1 MSELQIG
8 LLVLGAA
15 IIALVFGFNVFQEWR
30 FRRKTRQAFARQ
42 HPDVLLDVPKN
53 HVRDGVKADRLEPV
67 LAGAAP
73 AVAERVEPTALSAEP
88 AQAAA
93 VDGAPPAEAEEERA
107 EEASR
112 VRAEPVMDVDELK
125 LVDLAWLDASLDFI
139 ADVAL
144 TMPHALSSVPRF
156 NTTRRVQMIGCTEQG
171 RWQPVEVLP
180 GVRYVAFRI
189 GLQLVDRS
197 GVLSE
202 ADLSQF
208 CQQVAQFADAHDA
221 AVSFPHRHEQLTA
234 ARELDQF
241 CAEVDVM
248 IGINIAPDA
257 PVNGSRLRDVVEA
270 AGFTLEPDGAFHY
283 LSDHGNTLYTLT
295 AADQTPFTPHTLLD
309 KPFAAL
315 TLVYDVPRVE
325 GGVASFDQALAFARS
340 LAHEFGG
347 QLVDDNRRP
356 LTDAGL
362 ARIRQQLAQI
372 YERMRERELAPGGE
386 AALRLFA

>member
-42 HPDVLLDVPKN
+42 HPDVLLEVPKN

-67 LAGAAP
+67 LSGAAP
-73 AVAERVEPTALSAEP
+73 EAAERIEPVAFSAEP
-88 AQAAA
+88 AA
-93 VDGAPPAEAEEERA
+93 VVSEPTEPEPVAEPPRA
-107 EEASR
+107 
-112 VRAEPVMDVDELK
+112 RAEPVMDVDELK

-144 TMPHALSSVPRF
+144 TTPHALASVPRF

-171 RWQPVEVLP
+171 RWQPVEALP

-202 ADLSQF
+202 ADLGQF
-208 CQQVAQFADAHDA
+208 CQQVTQFADAHEA

-248 IGINIAPDA
+248 IGINIAPAA
-257 PVNGSRLRDVVEA
+257 PVAGSRLREVVEE
-270 AGFTLEPDGAFHY
+270 AGFALEPDGAFHY
-283 LSDHGNTLYTLT
+283 LSEQGHTLYTLT

-325 GGVASFDQALAFARS
+325 GGVASFDQALAFARD
-340 LAHEFGG
+340 LAGEFGG

-362 ARIRQQLAQI
+362 TRIRQQLAQI
-372 YERMRERELAPGGE
+372 YERMHERELTPGGE

>member
-15 IIALVFGFNVFQEWR
+15 IITLVFGFNVFQEWR

-42 HPDVLLDVPKN
+42 HSDVLLDVPKN

-67 LAGAAP
+67 FPGAAP
-73 AVAERVEPTALSAEP
+73 AAERVEPASLNNKPSQPADAAAPAIAEP
-88 AQAAA
+88 QRTEEI
-93 VDGAPPAEAEEERA
+93 PP
-107 EEASR
+107 
-112 VRAEPVMDVDELK
+112 VHAEPMMDVNELK
-125 LVDLAWLDASLDFI
+125 LVDLAWLDDSLDFI
-139 ADVAL
+139 ADIAL
-144 TMPHALSSVPRF
+144 TAPHALTSVPRF

-171 RWQPVEVLP
+171 RWQPVEALP

-202 ADLSQF
+202 ADLGQF
-208 CQQVAQFADAHDA
+208 CQQVTQFADAHDA

-248 IGINIAPDA
+248 IGINIAPSA
-257 PVNGSRLRDVVEA
+257 PIDGSRLRVVVEA
-270 AGFTLEPDGAFHY
+270 AGFMLEPDGAFHY
-283 LSDHGNTLYTLT
+283 LSEHGNTLYTLT

-325 GGVASFDQALAFARS
+325 GGVVSFDQALAFARS

-347 QLVDDNRRP
+347 QLVDDNSRP

-372 YERMRERELAPGGE
+372 YERMQERELEPGGD